1 MHRID
6 TIVYT
11 VYCKTKTK
19 GYLRGNLKI
28 IDDISWN
35 DFIG

>member
-11 VYCKTKTK
+11 VYCKTK